1 MALLTLADAKA
12 HLNVTTDA
20 DDDLITAKLAAASD
34 WVATYVGEFNGN
46 EPPRVREAV
55 LMLAA
60 HLYNNRETVLV
71 GITAQELPFGLLD
84 MLSDYRAWCA

>member
-1 MALLTLADAKA
+1 MAFLTLAEAKA
-12 HLNVTTDA
+12 HLNVTTDV
-20 DDDLITAKLAAASD
+20 DDELIVAKLAAASD
-34 WVATYVGEFNGN
+34 WVAVYTGEFNGY

-55 LMLAA
+55 LMLTA